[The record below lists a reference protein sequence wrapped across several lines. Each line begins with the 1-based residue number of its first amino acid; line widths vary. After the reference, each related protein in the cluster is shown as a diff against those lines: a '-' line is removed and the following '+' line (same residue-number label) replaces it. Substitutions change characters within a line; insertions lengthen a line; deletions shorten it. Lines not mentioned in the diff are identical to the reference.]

1 MEQVSGSSF
10 SALTILGFL
19 EVDVDTV
26 DTVDTAET
34 VEVLDS
40 FDMVLSISVKID
52 GIKFYIR
59 IYESLRLFHRS
70 LFDRR
75 RNNPFIS
82 GCIM

>member
-19 EVDVDTV
+19 DVDE
-26 DTVDTAET
+26 DEETA
-34 VEVLDS
+34 VDS

-59 IYESLRLFHRS
+59 IYESIRLFHRS
-70 LFDRR
+70 LFDRCGA
-75 RNNPFIS
+75 NPFIS
-82 GCIM
+82 RCIV